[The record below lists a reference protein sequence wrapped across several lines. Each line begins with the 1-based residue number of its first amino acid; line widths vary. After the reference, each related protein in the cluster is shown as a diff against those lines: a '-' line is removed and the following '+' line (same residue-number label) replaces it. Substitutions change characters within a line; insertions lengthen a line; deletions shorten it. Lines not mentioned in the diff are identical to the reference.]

1 MIDVTLGGIPLVN
14 VKHVQP
20 GTSLARDAFIN
31 AAGAG
36 APAQTVEIRGFIL
49 GTPNSLL
56 AQKTAMETSLVALGE
71 CDLVVESLGTIPGR
85 VEAVRWEAYTTG
97 PLWVYTISF
106 GPRSK
111 GNPFS
116 GAVAVGA
123 LTLNNPTP
131 YVTEEFRTVSDDDK
145 MDTVHSRVFRLQ
157 GRFMG
162 TPAGIETFLG
172 SLRDAVTTPAT
183 GYFTLTT
190 PMGTFQARAKDLQI
204 QRPEQID
211 TQRPVTYSVTLET
224 RADYTLESFNLPH
237 QQVNVGGIIWDAV
250 GSFNHSVTR
259 VRKGTSNIYVLKDES
274 INWSLKKYFDSVQN
288 ADAFKPSIDELVKQ
302 RNTMTSPTGVILEC
316 RSVSYSQVARDGYDV
331 VGGRRYALT
340 VSVAFS
346 KPTGGRENPGG
357 LALGI
362 SWYEIESDSRG
373 ITVDESGGLRSRTRN
388 VSGRVSGLP
397 ADSFLGSAILEGDHT
412 YYITGVNF
420 GKIDDDGLW
429 AMSVSAR
436 TLDSADECAG
446 FIDEIFSG
454 VHFNDLTSKSR
465 SVSMSQIG
473 DTSKYEATSLSESAS
488 GYVWG
493 GDWNALLNL
502 VNLQATFYGAPKITN
517 VSIGKK
523 EAWSLPGTKECTY
536 RQSVSVQRTTNYAP
550 TPPPAPEDV
559 PDPAEKKFDKNQ
571 PDVKEE
577 ITTEFR
583 RQTDRY
589 SVITIPGGDIVYK
602 KVGVNPA
609 GARIRV
615 QRTARNFH
623 VFNSMAA
630 PPAPGTPGNVP
641 DSIEES
647 DVSGEQGLSKYR
659 EKSWIA
665 GSVS

>member
-1 MIDVTLGGIPLVN
+1 MIDVSIGNISLAN

-20 GTSLARDAFIN
+20 GTSLARDSFVN

-36 APAQTVEIRGFIL
+36 APAQSIEIRGFIL

-56 AQKTAMETSLVALGE
+56 AQKTSLEASLVALGE
-71 CDLVVESLGTIPGR
+71 TDLVVESLGTIPGR

-97 PLWVYTISF
+97 PLWVYTITF
-106 GPRSK
+106 GSRAKS
-111 GNPFS
+111 NPFAGTVS
-116 GAVAVGA
+116 IGSLA
-123 LTLNNPTP
+123 LDNPTP
-131 YVTEEFRTVSDDDK
+131 YVTEEYRVVSDDDK

-162 TPAGIETFLG
+162 TPSDIEDFLDD
-172 SLRDAVTTPAT
+172 LQDAVTTPPT

-190 PMGTFQARAKDLQI
+190 PMGTFQARARDLQI
-204 QRPEQID
+204 QRPDQTD
-211 TQRPVTYSVTLET
+211 TQRPVTYSLALET
-224 RADYTLESFNLPH
+224 RADYSLEQFNLPH
-237 QQVNVGGIIWDAV
+237 EQVAVGGITWDVV
-250 GSFNHSVTR
+250 GSFNHSVSR
-259 VRKGTSNIYVLKDES
+259 VRKGTTNAYVVKDES
-274 INWSLKKYFDSVQN
+274 INWSLKKYFASVAS

-302 RNTMTSPTGVILEC
+302 RNTMTSPTGILLEC
-316 RSVSYSQVARDGYDV
+316 RSVSYSQVARDGYDA
-331 VGGRRYALT
+331 VGERRYALT

-362 SWYEIESDSRG
+362 NWYEIASDSRG
-373 ITVDESGGLRSRTRN
+373 ITVDESGGLRSRTRS

-397 ADSFLGSAILEGDHT
+397 ADSFLGSAILEGAHT
-412 YYITGVNF
+412 YYVTGINI
-420 GKIDDDGLW
+420 GKIDEDGFW
-429 AMSVSAR
+429 EMSVSAR

-446 FIDEIFSG
+446 FINEIFAG
-454 VHFNDLTSKSR
+454 IHFNDLTSKSR

-473 DTSKYEATSLSESAS
+473 DTGQYEATSLSESAS
-488 GYVWG
+488 GYVWS
-493 GDWNALLNL
+493 GDWTSILNL
-502 VNLQATFYGAPKITN
+502 VNLQATFWGAPKITN

-523 EAWSLPGTKECTY
+523 EAFSIPGTLECTY
-536 RQSVSVQRTTNYAP
+536 RQSVSVQRTTNYAATKP
-550 TPPPAPEDV
+550 PEDPAV
-559 PDPAEKKFDKNQ
+559 EDPAEKKFDKNQ

-577 ITTEFR
+577 VTTEFR
-583 RQTDRY
+583 KQTDRF

-623 VFNSMAA
+623 VFNSMSP

-665 GSVS
+665 GSVH